1 MPIYF
6 TDGGSGL
13 QLIPKEYENSVL
25 IHHGVKGQKHGIRR
39 WQNEDG
45 SLTPEGY
52 IHYGVGQG
60 NKQKSDTK
68 EEAHKNL
75 GQKIKE
81 RIQSMYLPPHMIG
94 KSKEEIKAW
103 EQKERDKFEKESKKE
118 QEEIE
123 FGKRLQKFD
132 KFDSDDQDKVIKDVE
147 KRLEKL
153 HAKKFLNH
161 DERKIQ
167 DGLQDW
173 INQVYDKKKND
184 ANKIGLAKG
193 NERVAYLKSLKDGSD
208 EKNKAIEDLL
218 REIDKDANERAMRFN
233 EFQKAGLKLS
243 EIHKRNDQ
251 IEDMDPKSYEL
262 NQTGAWLFGEIE
274 AKSGSWYWN
283 KGVSDGFKKITDT
296 IDDLRSQIQSVRE
309 QIYRD
314 VPDSTKR
321 YKQMNNDPRIIHL
334 ETQIKDLQS
343 KLPEQVLKDLGV
355 PVTSENIKSITP
367 FVFWD

>member
-1 MPIYF
+1 MPIYL
-6 TDGGSGL
+6 TDGRTGL
-13 QLIPKEYENSVL
+13 EIIPKVYEDSILVHYG
-25 IHHGVKGQKHGIRR
+25 IKGQKHGIRR

-68 EEAHKNL
+68 EEVHKNL

-94 KSKEEIKAW
+94 KSKEEI
-103 EQKERDKFEKESKKE
+103 
-118 QEEIE
+118 
-123 FGKRLQKFD
+123 
-132 KFDSDDQDKVIKDVE
+132 
-147 KRLEKL
+147 
-153 HAKKFLNH
+153 
-161 DERKIQ
+161 
-167 DGLQDW
+167 
-173 INQVYDKKKND
+173 
-184 ANKIGLAKG
+184 
-193 NERVAYLKSLKDGSD
+193 
-208 EKNKAIEDLL
+208 
-218 REIDKDANERAMRFN
+218 
-233 EFQKAGLKLS
+233 
-243 EIHKRNDQ
+243 
-251 IEDMDPKSYEL
+251 
-262 NQTGAWLFGEIE
+262 E

-296 IDDLRSQIQSVRE
+296 VDDLRSQIQSVRE

-334 ETQIKDLQS
+334 ETQIKGLQS

-355 PVTSENIKSITP
+355 PVTSENVKSITP